1 MVNNSDAKGNVQ
13 TLLELRE
20 ENDPREQSSYS
31 HWNPD
36 RGSRN
41 QVSGGW
47 ESVGYDGADGADH
60 GEYIGSIQVCWAEN
74 KTQTK

>member
-13 TLLELRE
+13 TLLELRK
-20 ENDPREQSSYS
+20 ENYPREQSRHSR
-31 HWNPD
+31 WNLD
-36 RGSRN
+36 WGSRN
-41 QVSGGW
+41 QVPGGW
-47 ESVGYDGADGADH
+47 EFVGYDGADGADH